1 MGVDYLNSAT
11 VDKSKL
17 EMLARCKTV
26 LNFPP
31 VSLNMDRYLGVEGAA
46 QRDFSQLERYRI
58 DNYKHT
64 SNDIHFILKENTQV
78 RIAALH
84 KHRLEFDID
93 LVQNGVVLAQAKSE
107 GK

>member
-1 MGVDYLNSAT
+1 MYVEHLNAAT

-17 EMLARCKTV
+17 EMLARCNTV

-31 VSLNMDRYLGVEGAA
+31 VSLMTDRYLGVEGSV

-64 SNDIHFILKENTQV
+64 IKDIGFQLKENTQV

-93 LVQNGVVLAQAKSE
+93 LIHNGEVLAQAKSE